1 MDTNN
6 KQITRDKILNADDLP
21 TLPVIVGRI
30 LELVD
35 NPKTTAGTL
44 SDLINVDPV
53 MATKVLKVSNSAFFG
68 FPRKISTLNLAIVV
82 LGFSSLKHLCLS
94 VGVMS
99 MWPQENDTGFDMKA
113 FWVHSI
119 STGVAA
125 RLLARKIN
133 YEIPGEAFVVGLIH
147 DIGKLL
153 LNVLAEEEYE
163 AVLKESQSGKKG
175 MHEVEQ
181 EILGVDHSE
190 VGGWLT
196 EKWNLP
202 PELVQSIAAHHSEDR
217 IKDNQLNFIVK
228 VANSL
233 SHHAKVGRSGNYKQY
248 DFEEDVIELYA
259 HSGKNLSEEGIVEI
273 LMEFEEEIVKSE
285 AFFSLN

>member
-1 MDTNN
+1 MTINN
-6 KQITRDKILNADDLP
+6 KQKLRDKLLNKDDLP

-68 FPRKISTLNLAIVV
+68 FPRRISTLNLAIVV
-82 LGFSSLKHLCLS
+82 LGFSALKHLCLS
-94 VGVMS
+94 VGVMN
-99 MWPQENDTGFDMKA
+99 MWSQDNDTGFDMKA
-113 FWVHSI
+113 FWTHSI
-119 STGVAA
+119 ATGVAA
-125 RLLARKIN
+125 RLLARKVN

-153 LNVLAEEEYE
+153 LNDLIQEEYE
-163 AVLKESQSGKKG
+163 IVLETCKSGEKG
-175 MHEVEQ
+175 MYEIEQ

-202 PELVQSIAAHHSEDR
+202 TDLVHSIAGHHSENHRD
-217 IKDNQLNFIVK
+217 DEPLNIIVK
-228 VANSL
+228 AANSL
-233 SHHAKVGRSGNYKQY
+233 SHHSKVGRSGNYKIY
-248 DFEEDVIELYA
+248 DFEKDAFELFAYF
-259 HSGKNLSEEGIVEI
+259 GKNLSEEEI
-273 LMEFEEEIVKSE
+273 LKILVEFAEEIVKSE

>member
-1 MDTNN
+1 MKTDN
-6 KQITRDKILNADDLP
+6 KQIIRDKILNADDLP
-21 TLPVIVGRI
+21 TLPAIVGRI

-68 FPRKISTLNLAIVV
+68 FPRKISTLNLAVV
-82 LGFSSLKHLCLS
+82 ILGFSSLKHLCLS
-94 VGVMS
+94 VGVMN
-99 MWPQENDTGFDMKA
+99 MWPQENETGLDMKA
-113 FWVHSI
+113 FWAHSI
-119 STGVAA
+119 ATGVAA
-125 RLLARKIN
+125 RLLARKVN
-133 YEIPGEAFVVGLIH
+133 YKIPGEAFVVGLIH

-153 LNVLAEEEYE
+153 LNGLVQEDYDTVLRT
-163 AVLKESQSGKKG
+163 SQSGEKS
-175 MHEVEQ
+175 MYEIEQ

-190 VGGWLT
+190 IGGWLT

-202 PELVQSIAAHHSEDR
+202 PELVQSIAEHHGEDYTD
-217 IKDNQLNFIVK
+217 DNPLIIILK

-233 SHHAKVGRSGNYKQY
+233 SHYSQVGRSGNYKTY
-248 DFEEDVIELYA
+248 DFEKDAVELFA
-259 HSGKNLSEEGIVEI
+259 HFGKELSEEGILKIFV
-273 LMEFEEEIVKSE
+273 EFEEEIVKSE